1 MALSRW
7 KSGIIPFTILGAILG
22 AWKDGVEGLALGA
35 LLGYLL
41 AGYLD
46 LRERLRSIEQVLAL
60 DDRQP
65 ATQPPKSAQ
74 PAVVMAEPVF
84 EEDELQLYPELELG
98 PGTGGLR
105 EESAATIHAPE
116 TFSHEPVSPPHEPTA
131 TALSSPFRDA
141 VSRFFTGG
149 NLLVKVGVIVLFFG
163 VAFLLRYAAEHS
175 RLPIELRL
183 TGAALG
189 AIALLAIGWRLRCRR
204 KVYAL
209 VLQGGGIGILYL
221 TVFAAVRLYELVPQG
236 FAFAVLAALGILSSV
251 MAVIQD
257 SRSLASFSVTGGFLA
272 PVLASTGQGSHV
284 ALFSYYALLNAGI
297 LGIAWFKAWRI
308 LNLIGYLFTFGIA
321 SIWGFN
327 YYRPEYFSTT
337 EPFLICFF
345 LFYAGVAVLFALR
358 QPPELKG
365 YVDGTLVFGVPL
377 IAFALQTSLVGRFEY
392 GLALSAFAFSF
403 FYLTL
408 AWALFLKGPASAR
421 TLVEAFLAIGT
432 VFATMAVP
440 LAVDARW
447 TASAWALE
455 AAAIVWIGVRQNRM
469 TARVFGALLQVGAGI
484 AFISQASA
492 RTGSL
497 PVLNGFYLGCIAV
510 SFAGLFTSFYLHRR
524 REQLQQWEAPLGWML
539 GAWGLLWWFGAGIH
553 EIDVHAPREFTMGG
567 MLLFFAFS
575 CGLADY
581 LERRLQWP
589 LLRYPAL
596 GLLPVMLLVLGG
608 DTGRSVSHP
617 FAQGGFIAW
626 PIAFAVLYHILRR
639 RNDEP
644 EAWKYLKFFHA
655 GALWLL
661 SGVLAWELSWQ
672 INNLVGG
679 AGSWRL
685 VAWGIAPALM
695 LLLISTAG
703 DRTSRIVGD
712 HLPSYVTLG
721 AGPIAAFVWLWS
733 LLMNLSNPGDPWPLP
748 YLPIINPLDVAVGFV
763 FACIGF
769 WFLRLKSVMPEI
781 LTGLPPRLIP
791 STIAASLFL
800 WLNAILVRTIHH
812 WGGVAFSLRAMF
824 DSVLLQSSLS
834 VFWGLLALL
843 AMASA
848 TRKGIR
854 EVWLA
859 GASLMGI
866 VVVKL
871 FLVDL
876 SKSGTVERIVSFM
889 SVGILLLVIGYFSP
903 LPPRSKEATRV

>member
-1 MALSRW
+1 
-7 KSGIIPFTILGAILG
+7 LG
-22 AWKDGVEGLALGA
+22 V
-35 LLGYLL
+35 LLGYRL
-41 AGYLD
+41 ADYLD
-46 LRERLRSIEQVLAL
+46 LRERLRNIEQILAL
-60 DDRQP
+60 HDRQS
-65 ATQPPKSAQ
+65 AAQPPKPAQ
-74 PAVVMAEPVF
+74 PSVVIAEPVF
-84 EEDELQLYPELELG
+84 EGDELQLYPELELE
-98 PGTGGLR
+98 PGTGELR
-105 EESAATIHAPE
+105 EETAAATHALE
-116 TFSHEPVSPPHEPTA
+116 TFSPEPA
-131 TALSSPFRDA
+131 SSPHGPIAPAMSSPLREA
-141 VSRFFTGG
+141 VNRFFTGG
-149 NLLVKVGVIVLFFG
+149 NLLVKVGVVVLFFG

-189 AIALLAIGWRLRCRR
+189 AIALLAIGWRLRYRR

-209 VLQGGGIGILYL
+209 VLQGGSIGIFYL
-221 TVFAAVRLYELVPQG
+221 TVFAAVRLYELAPQS
-236 FAFAVLAALGILSSV
+236 FAFAVLAALSILSSV

-257 SRSLASFSVTGGFLA
+257 SRSLACFSVTGGFLA

-365 YVDGTLVFGVPL
+365 YVDGALVFGVPL
-377 IAFALQTSLVGRFEY
+377 IAFALQTSLVGRFQY
-392 GLALSAFAFSF
+392 GLALSAFAAGF

-408 AWALFLKGPASAR
+408 AWALFLKGPASAQ

-432 VFATMAVP
+432 VFATIAVP

-484 AFISQASA
+484 AFISQASV

-524 REQLQQWEAPLGWML
+524 REQLQQWEAPLGWTL
-539 GAWGLLWWFGAGIH
+539 GVWGLLWWFGAGIH
-553 EIDVHAPREFTMGG
+553 EIDVHAPRELTMGG

-581 LERRLQWP
+581 LERRLRWP
-589 LLRYPAL
+589 LLNYLAL
-596 GLLPVMLLVLGG
+596 CLLPAMLLVLDG
-608 DTGRSVSHP
+608 DTERSVSHP
-617 FAQGGFIAW
+617 FAQGGFVAW

-639 RNDEP
+639 RDDET
-644 EAWKYLKFFHA
+644 EAWRYLKFFHA

-661 SGVLAWELSWQ
+661 SGIFAWELSWQ

-703 DRTSRIVGD
+703 DRMSRIVGD
-712 HLPSYVTLG
+712 HLPTYVTLG

-763 FACIGF
+763 FTCIGF
-769 WFLRLKSVMPEI
+769 WFLRLRSVTPEI

-791 STIAASLFL
+791 SLIAASLFL

-812 WGGVAFSLRAMF
+812 WGKVAFSLRAMF

-843 AMASA
+843 AMATA

-859 GASLMGI
+859 GAGLMGI
-866 VVVKL
+866 VVIKL

-903 LPPRSKEATRV
+903 LPPRSKKEATQI